1 MGAEHRTSK
10 LEDEYPNHFASDAN
24 IGETQSSKKKK
35 VVITKTL
42 IIIML
47 TLVLAIKSKPMA
59 KKPLPFHLFALLAGD
74 NHT

>member
-1 MGAEHRTSK
+1 MGAEHRTLK
-10 LEDEYPNHFASDAN
+10 LEDQYPNHFASDAN
-24 IGETQSSKKKK
+24 IGETAIQKKSGDNKK
-35 VVITKTL
+35 L

-47 TLVLAIKSKPMA
+47 TLVLAMKYKPMA

>member
-10 LEDEYPNHFASDAN
+10 LEDQYPNHFASDAN
-24 IGETQSSKKKK
+24 IGETQPSKKKSGDNK
-35 VVITKTL
+35 KL

-47 TLVLAIKSKPMA
+47 TLVLAIKYKPMA